1 MPTLGHGLEGGAKHT
16 MPARMEASVTL
27 PESKVGKSC
36 VIMMPHWRLVVVTHE
51 MCLALVS
58 GDALARQI
66 SLPA

>member
-1 MPTLGHGLEGGAKHT
+1 